1 MAARS
6 VLACREYVYN
16 KKLLFATHACIRSL
30 SAQPA
35 AGTPPAETAGFGDR
49 DTIIIP
55 KRIRRGPTDI
65 LKALASTVKQDYTAP
80 HYKYHDD
87 PFFIPASNV
96 AKRTYALAKESGR
109 KAAKYFLDKYPN
121 SFFHNPAEPNIEAFN
136 AKPKYTA
143 ESDVVETDL
152 TKCVDAADVDS
163 AIVVYH
169 NLKAKG
175 VQVSQESLQSLLELL
190 CFYNCKQPLDEDL
203 TEERWHRQMAP
214 RETRKSWKD
223 GGLAEQVF
231 DSLENKDSRAYAA
244 VIQGMAKHFQVD
256 KAYELFKEMQ
266 SKGLTPSIEVY
277 NGLLSL
283 VPFLREGYDNR
294 WDLANEL
301 MRGIENDG
309 LKPNISTMNNVLEII
324 SRFGA
329 SPSARKYALQT
340 FSEMK
345 HIGVEPSLASYYYLL
360 VIFCKTRGAPSTIL
374 HNIMK
379 ELENKTFEIWDPQD
393 VFFFVSAMDVCHSHL
408 LDKELA
414 YKVHTLLNF
423 GENYNLIGDSFKESI
438 YYQHFFKLLCS
449 TENIDTFFD
458 IYNKYV
464 PNIYT
469 PEPSVICEI
478 IEAVDLSGAVE
489 YLPQLWSDI
498 ILFGHYERENVVKAV
513 LEVMAKRKQE
523 PKLQAQFAVIA
534 ADINERCDGDPETR
548 RTRPIQWTGQMF
560 GKMIS
565 VFLNAERLQDA
576 WQIMQKL
583 DKEQHRILGYP
594 EQECLKK
601 FCQACL
607 DNSDETKA
615 LFCARY
621 AADIGLTDVGEHLRQ
636 GENIKKL
643 SENAKQKLTEL
654 LNSSALNSS
663 ETYSKED

>member
-1 MAARS
+1 FR
-6 VLACREYVYN
+6 
-16 KKLLFATHACIRSL
+16 
-30 SAQPA
+30 
-35 AGTPPAETAGFGDR
+35 
-49 DTIIIP
+49 
-55 KRIRRGPTDI
+55 
-65 LKALASTVKQDYTAP
+65 
-80 HYKYHDD
+80 
-87 PFFIPASNV
+87 
-96 AKRTYALAKESGR
+96 
-109 KAAKYFLDKYPN
+109 
-121 SFFHNPAEPNIEAFN
+121 
-136 AKPKYTA
+136 
-143 ESDVVETDL
+143 
-152 TKCVDAADVDS
+152 
-163 AIVVYH
+163 
-169 NLKAKG
+169 
-175 VQVSQESLQSLLELL
+175 
-190 CFYNCKQPLDEDL
+190 
-203 TEERWHRQMAP
+203 
-214 RETRKSWKD
+214 D

-231 DSLENKDSRAYAA
+231 DSMESKDNRAYAA
-244 VIQGMAKHFQVD
+244 LIQGMAKHFQVD

-266 SKGLTPSIEVY
+266 SKGLTPPIEVY

-309 LKPNISTMNNVLEII
+309 LRPDITTMNNVLEII

-345 HIGVEPSLASYYYLL
+345 HIGIEPSLASYYYLL
-360 VIFCKTRGAPSTIL
+360 VIFCKTRGTPSTIL

-379 ELENKTFEIWDPQD
+379 ELENKTFEIRDPKD
-393 VFFFVSAMDVCHSHL
+393 VFFFVSAMDVASCHSHL
-408 LDKELA
+408 LDKDLA
-414 YKVHTLLNF
+414 YKVHALLNF
-423 GENYNLIGDSFKESI
+423 GGNYSLIGDSFKESI

-478 IEAVDLSGAVE
+478 IEAVDLNGAVE

-513 LEVMAKRKQE
+513 LDVMAKTKQE
-523 PKLQAQFAVIA
+523 TKLQAQFAVIA
-534 ADINERCDGDPETR
+534 ADINERCDSEPEAR
-548 RTRPIQWTGQMF
+548 RMRPIQWTGQMF
-560 GKMIS
+560 GHMIS
-565 VFLNAERLQDA
+565 VFLNADRLEDA
-576 WQIMQKL
+576 WKIVQKL

-615 LFCARY
+615 LFCVRY
-621 AADIGLTDVGEHLRQ
+621 AAEIGLTDVGEHVRQ

-643 SENAKQKLTEL
+643 SEKTKEKLTEL

-663 ETYSKED
+663 ENYSKEE